1 MLVIHVTSGLDK
13 STVTGCPEQVD
24 FTAGQVTCHSHLP
37 VVIRAQTSCLPTK
50 QNKSNL
56 RIAHSKQNLRA
67 ACPKGKLEFMF
78 ILVILHVS
86 LTMSYSI
93 DHLPV
98 GDSVLFHSLQVMH
111 IIQRNVLL

>member
-1 MLVIHVTSGLDK
+1 MLVIHVTLGLDK

-67 ACPKGKLEFMF
+67 ACPKGKLEFTF
-78 ILVILHVS
+78 ILALLLHVS
-86 LTMSYSI
+86 LTMSYSV
-93 DHLPV
+93 DHL
-98 GDSVLFHSLQVMH
+98 GDTILFHTSQVMH